1 MLNYNLNIIEPLKQ
15 DKKGRLSKPVI
26 VWGFEERTQTPLGD
40 LDVVLANASMS
51 IFASA
56 SNCLGVSE
64 DETNFFFSAPE
75 AQVSASLQ
83 GAGVWPTTGSVT
95 MSLLSAGTKPNSTTL
110 FYTASYYA
118 SAASGNL
125 DQSGSIIRNNFT
137 SPIGYDWVIT
147 GSIIARKGNESNS
160 KINWIESGSTESED
174 NCTFRIVKNANE
186 VLVPNIFMTSSQSGS
201 FFNDYAFNIT
211 ASISGAKDWE
221 YSASFQ
227 ALTMSISIPEI
238 GFYVTSSHTASIIT
252 GSFVADV
259 FINPYNITA
268 SLELEPYPS
277 YSLDE
282 FVFIGKGGN
291 GGDDSGQASG
301 GGGGAGA
308 VISGSG
314 MWVYAN
320 SIYWVNVGG
329 SPNSIDNGTTFY
341 SGSNYY
347 IKALDGGNGAKTY
360 NAGPGASGGSGG
372 GSTGG
377 NPNDFYNSWRGGL
390 SSPSIWTGS
399 VDLTI
404 TGSKGGAGLNY
415 SPNVPIPTYF
425 GLSGGGGGATSAGQ
439 DASSN
444 RALIAQGGT
453 GVSNLLITSI
463 TGQTGSFSTGGEG
476 NIGPEGS
483 VPGVPNPNG
492 TPNGKNALTYG
503 SGGGGAQGTNAGTAV
518 GGSGY
523 PGIAIIKYL
532 GPQRGRGG
540 VYSFDGTYSY
550 HTFTTSSYYWSTA
563 AMSPKKH

>member
-1 MLNYNLNIIEPLKQ
+1 MLNYNLNILEPLKQ

-26 VWGFEERTQTPLGD
+26 VWGFEEKTQTPLGD
-40 LDVVLANASMS
+40 LPVILSNASMS
-51 IFASA
+51 IVASG
-56 SNCLGVSE
+56 SNCLGISTTQ
-64 DETNFFFSAPE
+64 TNFFFSAPQAE
-75 AQVSASLQ
+75 VSASLQ
-83 GAGVWPTTGSVT
+83 GAGTWPTTGSVT

-110 FYTASYYA
+110 FYNATYYA
-118 SAASGNL
+118 TAASGNL
-125 DQSGSIIRNNFT
+125 NQSGSIIRNNFN

-147 GSIIARKGNESNS
+147 GSIITHKGNESNS

-174 NCTFRIVKNANE
+174 NCTFKIVKNANE
-186 VLVPNIFMTSSQSGS
+186 VLVPNIFMTASESGN
-201 FFNDYAFNIT
+201 FLNDYAFNIT

-238 GFYVTSSHTASIIT
+238 NYYLTSSYTASIIT
-252 GSFVADV
+252 GSFAAQVG
-259 FINPYNITA
+259 INPYNITA

-277 YSLDE
+277 YSLNE
-282 FVFIGKGGN
+282 FVFIGKGGD
-291 GGDDSGQASG
+291 GGDGQTLWSG

-329 SPNSIDNGTTFY
+329 SPNSIDDATTFY

-347 IKALDGGNGAKTY
+347 VKALNGGD
-360 NAGPGASGGSGG
+360 GASNYTNSGSNGGSGG

-377 NPNDFYNSWRGGL
+377 NPNDFYNSWAGGKSL
-390 SSPSIWTGS
+390 PSIWTGS

-404 TGSKGGAGLNY
+404 TGSKGGNGRNY

-425 GLSGGGGGATSAGQ
+425 GLSGGGGGATSAGG
-439 DASSN
+439 DASNDRSQ
-444 RALIAQGGT
+444 IAAGGA
-453 GVSNLLITSI
+453 GVSNILITAI
-463 TGQTGSFSTGGEG
+463 TGQTGSFASGGEA
-476 NIGPEGS
+476 NIGPIGS
-483 VPGVPNPNG
+483 VPGIPNPNG
-492 TPNGKNALTYG
+492 TPNGKVALNYG
-503 SGGGGAQGTNAGTAV
+503 QGGGGAQGTNEGITP
-518 GGSGY
+518 GGNGY
-523 PGIAIIKYL
+523 PGIAIIKYE
-532 GPQRGRGG
+532 GIQKGRGG

-563 AMSPKKH
+563 AMQPKQH